1 MVEKVSL
8 QPETVQTLAKDLNGM
23 GEDVRDADAQWKG
36 ATRGNA
42 NFFEQMLEKDLK
54 RSARAFRQSRE
65 RLHEA
70 VQEYAQ
76 RLSTTPTRKDDEPA
90 DTDPPSEE
98 DSSNVMIFAIPDA
111 EACPVESADGAAATL
126 AWASLMASI
135 CDSSVLV
142 KMSTVV
148 LSRCAYSCTAS

>member
-1 MVEKVSL
+1 MVEKVRL

-54 RSARAFRQSRE
+54 RSARAFRRSRE

-76 RLSTTPTRKDDEPA
+76 RLSTTVDIFTK
-90 DTDPPSEE
+90 TEE
-98 DSSNVMIFAIPDA
+98 SQMDAINDA
-111 EACPVESADGAAATL
+111 QAKVAAAPSADSTGHASASGMAKIITL
-126 AWASLMASI
+126 
-135 CDSSVLV
+135 DESSSDGGSVSAGSSSFRV
-142 KMSTVV
+142 GVV
-148 LSRCAYSCTAS
+148 L

>member
-8 QPETVQTLAKDLNGM
+8 QPETVQTLAKDLNDM
-23 GEDVRDADAQWKG
+23 GEDVRDADVQWKG

-76 RLSTTPTRKDDEPA
+76 RLSTTVD
-90 DTDPPSEE
+90 
-98 DSSNVMIFAIPDA
+98 I
-111 EACPVESADGAAATL
+111 L
-126 AWASLMASI
+126 SLI
-135 CDSSVLV
+135 HI
-142 KMSTVV
+142 
-148 LSRCAYSCTAS
+148 

>member
-8 QPETVQTLAKDLNGM
+8 QPETVQTLAKDLNDM
-23 GEDVRDADAQWKG
+23 GEDVRDANVQWKG

-76 RLSTTPTRKDDEPA
+76 RLSTTVDIFTK
-90 DTDPPSEE
+90 TEE
-98 DSSNVMIFAIPDA
+98 SQMDAINDA
-111 EACPVESADGAAATL
+111 QAKVAAAPSADSTGHASASGMAKIITL
-126 AWASLMASI
+126 
-135 CDSSVLV
+135 DESSSDGGSV
-142 KMSTVV
+142 SAG
-148 LSRCAYSCTAS
+148 SSSSE

>member
-70 VQEYAQ
+70 VQ
-76 RLSTTPTRKDDEPA
+76 SMH
-90 DTDPPSEE
+90 S
-98 DSSNVMIFAIPDA
+98 
-111 EACPVESADGAAATL
+111 G
-126 AWASLMASI
+126 
-135 CDSSVLV
+135 
-142 KMSTVV
+142 
-148 LSRCAYSCTAS
+148 

>member
-8 QPETVQTLAKDLNGM
+8 QPETVQTQAKDLNDM

-54 RSARAFRQSRE
+54 RSAQAFRQSRE

-76 RLSTTPTRKDDEPA
+76 RLSTTVDIFTK
-90 DTDPPSEE
+90 TEE
-98 DSSNVMIFAIPDA
+98 SQMDAINDA
-111 EACPVESADGAAATL
+111 QAKVAAPSADSTGHASASGMAKIITL
-126 AWASLMASI
+126 
-135 CDSSVLV
+135 DESSSDGGSV
-142 KMSTVV
+142 SAG
-148 LSRCAYSCTAS
+148 SSSSE

>member
-8 QPETVQTLAKDLNGM
+8 QPETVQTQAKDLNDM

-54 RSARAFRQSRE
+54 RSAQAFRQSRE

-76 RLSTTPTRKDDEPA
+76 RLSTTVDIFTK
-90 DTDPPSEE
+90 TEE
-98 DSSNVMIFAIPDA
+98 SQMDAINDA
-111 EACPVESADGAAATL
+111 QAKVAAAPSADSTGHASASGMAKIITL
-126 AWASLMASI
+126 
-135 CDSSVLV
+135 DRVLFGRRV
-142 KMSTVV
+142 GVRRFVVFRVGVV
-148 LSRCAYSCTAS
+148 L